1 MKKKLI
7 KVSNTLLLTE
17 FKHIFRVMK
26 ITSILGS
33 VCIASAFAAPMDA
46 QTIRVDISANQVSAK
61 EIIKQIEEQ
70 TDYLFVYNKKVNLNN
85 KVTLDASDI
94 TVDEALNSIFSDTDI
109 VYAIEGNNILL
120 MNRKEDSVQQSGKA
134 KQITGTVVDASGT
147 VSYTHL
153 TLPTNSLV

>member
-70 TDYLFVYNKKVNLNN
+70 TDYLFVYNANQQLK
-85 KVTLDASDI
+85 TSSD
-94 TVDEALNSIFSDTDI
+94 S
-109 VYAIEGNNILL
+109 
-120 MNRKEDSVQQSGKA
+120 
-134 KQITGTVVDASGT
+134 
-147 VSYTHL
+147 
-153 TLPTNSLV
+153 